1 MIAVRRNFI
10 FRLKGKKEEMRLKK
24 KPSQVFKHHQNKL
37 KTRTLNIQLNM
48 FVQYKEQKMAY
59 ISFRLLGR
67 NISEK

>member
-1 MIAVRRNFI
+1 
-10 FRLKGKKEEMRLKK
+10 MRLKK
-24 KPSQVFKHHQNKL
+24 KPFQVFKYHQNKL